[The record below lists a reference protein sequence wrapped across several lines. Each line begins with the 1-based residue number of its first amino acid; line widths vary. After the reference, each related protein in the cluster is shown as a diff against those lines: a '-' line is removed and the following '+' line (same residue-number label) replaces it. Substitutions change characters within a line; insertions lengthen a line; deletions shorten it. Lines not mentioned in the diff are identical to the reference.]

1 MKPSNSKSTSSRGP
15 KGRENPNKKIK
26 KKTSI
31 LVQEKVDYVDY
42 KDANLLAR
50 FVSDRSKIRARR
62 VSGNDV
68 QQQRDIAQAIK
79 LSREM
84 ALLPY
89 AKRVTTQR
97 TGRPDRGE
105 RGERGPRRD
114 EAAADAVEEIDD
126 IDVDDIETVD
136 AEDLS

>member
-1 MKPSNSKSTSSRGP
+1 MKPSSNSKGSSPRGP

-31 LVQEKVDYVDY
+31 LIQEKIDYVDY
-42 KDANLLAR
+42 KDAGLLAR

-105 RGERGPRRD
+105 RGPRRGE
-114 EAAADAVEEIDD
+114 EAAVEAVEADE
-126 IDVDDIETVD
+126 VDDVEETEEV
-136 AEDLS
+136 A

>member
-1 MKPSNSKSTSSRGP
+1 MKPSSNSSSKSNTRGP

-31 LVQEKVDYVDY
+31 LIQEKIDYVDY

-68 QQQRDIAQAIK
+68 QQQRDIAMAIK

-114 EAAADAVEEIDD
+114 EAAAEATDEADAVTGAEE
-126 IDVDDIETVD
+126 